1 MSKKK
6 IFKVLGIILS
16 IILVILIL
24 YLIVIHFN
32 GFLNKDNSMTREET
46 IKLLEKGK
54 EYSNYYYSPKN
65 KILFFNIE
73 ENKTEYY
80 IKDNIIKCVNND
92 QLLSWT
98 DYNNN
103 EIISIWEKDN
113 NKYYATVSSLE
124 NYNENNES
132 QRGFDYSI
140 ISNKEVFNMDFE
152 YMGEKTYEGRT
163 TILVKVWNQDSLKI
177 NSTIFYIDKETGLIM
192 RRIDYTAL
200 GFLKM
205 DCNRN
210 VKFDIVTDNDIQR
223 PNLEEYDS
231 DFLFH
236 EEGK

>member
-1 MSKKK
+1 MGKKK

-16 IILVILIL
+16 IILVA
-24 YLIVIHFN
+24 LIVYFIMIHFN

-54 EYSNYYYSPKN
+54 EYSNYYYAPKD
-65 KILFFNIE
+65 KILFLNIE

-80 IKDNIIKCVNND
+80 IKDNIVKCVNND

-103 EIISIWEKDN
+103 EIINIWEKDN

-140 ISNKEVFNMDFE
+140 ISNEEVFNMNFE
-152 YMGEKTYEGRT
+152 YMGEKAYEGRT

-210 VKFDIVTDNDIQR
+210 VKFDIVTDNDIQK

>member
-1 MSKKK
+1 MDKKK

-16 IILVILIL
+16 IILVILII
-24 YLIVIHFN
+24 YFIAIHFN
-32 GFLNKDNSMTREET
+32 GFLNKNNSMTREET

-54 EYSNYYYSPKN
+54 EYPNYYYASKE
-65 KILFFNIE
+65 KILFFNIN

-80 IKDNIIKCVNND
+80 IKDNITKCVNND

-98 DYNNN
+98 NYNNN

-113 NKYYATVSSLE
+113 GKSYATIGSLE
-124 NYNENNES
+124 NYNENNEN
-132 QRGFDYSI
+132 QRGFDYSL
-140 ISNKEVFNMDFE
+140 ISNEEVFNMDFE
-152 YMGEKTYEGRT
+152 YMGEKTYKGRT
-163 TILVKVWNQDSLKI
+163 TILVKVWNKDSLKI

-210 VKFDIVTDNDIQR
+210 VKLDVVTDNDIQR

-236 EEGK
+236 EEGR